1 MEVGEKMTVSDL
13 TERIKII
20 FFETSRN
27 SKGDIIKNFEKIRCE
42 VWAKILPLAGK
53 ITDSTPEKINSV
65 TYRMTIRHRDD
76 IKPDDE
82 ILWRGKKLKIL
93 TPPFDVEVKH
103 IWTQFDCVEVI
114 QDGSYK
120 QTQGKKF

>member
-1 MEVGEKMTVSDL
+1 M
-13 TERIKII
+13 TERIEII
-20 FFETSRN
+20 YFETSRN
-27 SKGDIIKNFEKIRCE
+27 SRGDIIKGGEKIRCK

-65 TYRMTIRHRDD
+65 TYRITIRHRND

-82 ILWRGKKLKIL
+82 ILWRGKTLKIL
-93 TPPFDVEVKH
+93 TPPFDVEVRH
-103 IWTQFDCVEVI
+103 IWTQFDCVEVV

-120 QTQGKKF
+120 QT